1 MPFTW
6 SFSRLKNDETC
17 PKKHYEVDIA
27 KNFVD
32 DTTQLRWGNEVHA
45 ALAAACSGKVALP
58 DSMRDY
64 QHWVDAIKAGP
75 GELLTEQRYALTK
88 DLKPTEYFGPAVW
101 YRGVADVVRIDG
113 PVALAV
119 DWKTGKILH
128 DSVQLMLMAQ
138 CIFSFHPEI
147 QRIRTE
153 FIWLKDNC
161 STPEIF
167 SRQGVADAWQGLLP
181 RVQEYQRHIDTKT
194 FMPKP
199 GRLCF
204 KHCPVLSCPHNGKRN

>member
-1 MPFTW
+1 MAFAW
-6 SFSRLKNDETC
+6 SFSKLKNDEVC

-27 KNFVD
+27 KNFAD
-32 DTTQLRWGNEVHA
+32 NTEQLKWGNEVHA
-45 ALAAACSGKVALP
+45 ALADACSGKKPLP
-58 DSMRDY
+58 ESMVDY
-64 QHWVDAIKAGP
+64 QHWVDKVKAGP
-75 GELLTEQRYALTK
+75 GELLVEQKYALTK
-88 DLKPTEYFGPAVW
+88 DLQPTEYFGPRVW
-101 YRGVADVVRIDG
+101 YRGIADVVRLDG

-119 DWKTGKILH
+119 DWKTGKVVH

-138 CIFSFHPEI
+138 CVFAFHKDV

-161 STPEIF
+161 STPEVF
-167 SRQGVADAWQGLLP
+167 SRQDVADTWLGLLP
-181 RVQEYQRHIDTKT
+181 RVQEYERHVMTQT

-204 KHCPVLSCPHNGKRN
+204 KYCPVISCPHNGKRN